1 MVQLCPHMVTFIP
14 CMLTENEDLLPVALC
29 TKLMDDPVVTNEAL
43 CPVLGGAGD
52 GQDGRH
58 RRPGGG
64 HQAEA
69 ILHLYLRY

>member
-1 MVQLCPHMVTFIP
+1 
-14 CMLTENEDLLPVALC
+14 MLTENEDLLPVALC
-29 TKLMDDPVVTNEAL
+29 TKLMDDPAVTNEAL

-52 GQDGRH
+52 GQDGFH

-69 ILHLYLRY
+69 ILHLDLRY